1 MSKVHLQ
8 AYRNSLRQVLRL
20 LSPPRALEI
29 DFPCP
34 GPRRQIA
41 HLLFHYLS
49 PSLPDSYSSLN
60 ANTRIEWKNVHTHL
74 SRSLIV
80 KLSVL
85 TERERERTI
94 SKGISFLSIENWI
107 KKKALFRKRKRKCS
121 LNKFDRR
128 RKEQWLIIILPP
140 LMEGMVNV

>member
-1 MSKVHLQ
+1 MHLQ

>member
-1 MSKVHLQ
+1 MHLQ

-85 TERERERTI
+85 TERERERERTI

-107 KKKALFRKRKRKCS
+107 KKKALFKKGKRKCS

>member
-1 MSKVHLQ
+1 M
-8 AYRNSLRQVLRL
+8 
-20 LSPPRALEI
+20 
-29 DFPCP
+29 
-34 GPRRQIA
+34 
-41 HLLFHYLS
+41 
-49 PSLPDSYSSLN
+49 
-60 ANTRIEWKNVHTHL
+60 HTHL

-107 KKKALFRKRKRKCS
+107 KKKALFKKGKRKCS

>member
-1 MSKVHLQ
+1 M
-8 AYRNSLRQVLRL
+8 
-20 LSPPRALEI
+20 
-29 DFPCP
+29 
-34 GPRRQIA
+34 
-41 HLLFHYLS
+41 
-49 PSLPDSYSSLN
+49 
-60 ANTRIEWKNVHTHL
+60 HTHL

-107 KKKALFRKRKRKCS
+107 KKKALFKKGKKKCS